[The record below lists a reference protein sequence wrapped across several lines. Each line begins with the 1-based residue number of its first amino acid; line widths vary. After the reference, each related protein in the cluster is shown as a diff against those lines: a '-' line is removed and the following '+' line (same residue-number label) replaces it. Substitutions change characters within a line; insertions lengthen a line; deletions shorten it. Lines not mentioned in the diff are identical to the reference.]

1 VSAELQLTK
10 QDLINEIDENV
21 LSKEHYA
28 RLKDLANPKV
38 EQILYDF
45 VQICRPSRVTVITDS
60 EDDIEYVRNLAL
72 RNGEESKL
80 AMEGHTVHFDGFY
93 DQARDKANTCVLVS
107 PGKSLGNHI
116 NQKDREEG
124 LKEILGFMEGIMKGK
139 ECLVRFYCLG
149 PTNSIFSIPALQLT
163 DSAYVGYEEFKNLNG
178 SPDFFYFIHSAGE
191 STEKGVSENIKKR
204 RIYIDLE
211 ENRVL
216 TINNQYAG
224 NSVGLKKLA
233 LRLAINKAIET
244 DKTFLAE
251 HMYIAATIPLADDR
265 KTYFLGAFPSA
276 CGKTSTSCN
285 RWRT

>member
-1 VSAELQLTK
+1 MQLTK
-10 QDLINEIDENV
+10 QNLINGIDDNV

-28 RLKDLANPKV
+28 KLKALANPKV
-38 EQILYDF
+38 EQILFDF
-45 VQICRPSRVTVITDS
+45 VQICQPSQVTVITDS

-72 RNGEESKL
+72 SNGEESKL
-80 AMEGHTVHFDGFY
+80 AMEGHTFHFDGFY
-93 DQARDKANTCVLVS
+93 DQARDKANTCVLVP
-107 PGKSLGNHI
+107 PGRSLGNHI
-116 NQKDREEG
+116 NQKDRDEG

-149 PTNSIFSIPALQLT
+149 PTNSIFSIPALQIT
-163 DSAYVGYEEFKNLNG
+163 DSAYVAHSEDLLYRSGYEEFKNLNG

-211 ENRVL
+211 EDRVL

-233 LRLAINKAIET
+233 
-244 DKTFLAE
+244 
-251 HMYIAATIPLADDR
+251 
-265 KTYFLGAFPSA
+265 
-276 CGKTSTSCN
+276 
-285 RWRT
+285 